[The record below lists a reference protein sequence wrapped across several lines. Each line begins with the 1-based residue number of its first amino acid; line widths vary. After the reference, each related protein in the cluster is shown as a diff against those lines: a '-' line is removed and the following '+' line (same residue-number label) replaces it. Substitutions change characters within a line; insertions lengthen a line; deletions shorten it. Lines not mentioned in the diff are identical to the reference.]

1 MRNVLLIVLTQN
13 ECMADVV
20 VAPML
25 TTRGGLGKII
35 SYKAL
40 LTERDVDVDVDV
52 YVLAHHIHCVVT
64 IFILL

>member
-40 LTERDVDVDVDV
+40 LTERDVDVDV